1 MPTLGPMRTLDR
13 MGPRRTDEAW
23 IAERIAASDTR
34 YLLTIEHKPCIVA
47 TEPGTLTGLR
57 WFSHAEIV
65 ALGIER
71 HPVAFL
77 GVENGLR
84 AYFAMDITEHRAKA
98 VPGGPFILKPYV
110 DLRSLAVQGALTPEE
125 LSLAGEAR
133 ALAEWHNTHR
143 CCGHCGSTTDIK
155 DAGWRRKCWSCGRDH
170 FPRTDPVVI
179 MLVTHGDKCLLGHEA
194 RFQGKMYSTLAG
206 FLEPGEDIEHAVRRE
221 VKEEVGLDVGVVR
234 YQESQP
240 WPFPHS
246 LMLGCRAEA
255 LTDRVAIDPDE
266 IQEARWFSRE
276 EVLLMDE
283 ARHPEGLVIPGRH
296 AIARKLILAWAA
308 EGNAT

>member
-23 IAERIAASDTR
+23 IAERVAASDTR

-57 WFSHAEIV
+57 WFSHEEIV

-77 GVENGLR
+77 GVENGAR

-110 DLRSLAVQGALTPEE
+110 DLRSLAVQGALSPEE

-179 MLVTHGDKCLLGHEA
+179 MVVIHAGACLLG
-194 RFQGKMYSTLAG
+194 RQKTWLPGMYSALAG
-206 FLEPGEDIEHAVRRE
+206 FMEPGETIEDAARRE
-221 VKEEVGLDVGVVR
+221 ILEESGIRIGAVH
-234 YQESQP
+234 YIASQP
-240 WPFPHS
+240 WPFPSS
-246 LMLGCRAEA
+246 LMIGLIGEAESSDIK
-255 LTDRVAIDPDE
+255 LDD
-266 IQEARWFSRE
+266 QELEDARWFQA
-276 EVLLMDE
+276 DE
-283 ARHPEGLVIPGRH
+283 ARAMLAGTHPSLRCPPPM
-296 AIARKLILAWAA
+296 AIANHLLESALKRCAA
-308 EGNAT
+308 IR